1 MTFVA
6 AVAQGLLMKPPDQS
20 LPFKTW
26 KLTDH
31 WAGILE
37 IQATLNLL
45 CETIS
50 ALKKKKKNLTSNN
63 LQMYTPHL
71 GLTLNNFLVYQ
82 YFTSPERYL
91 RFTCECNHGDSQGL
105 LSHKIAGFQMYS
117 FTEES
122 QWTRLPQNN
131 GCSLEDEE
139 NNNIFCFENIYAEG
153 LSLSTEETVQ
163 IISVIYQII

>member
-1 MTFVA
+1 MPTDQQPACLACLLATSTWFPSNPKCTLGCLMTLVA

-31 WAGILE
+31 WAWILG

-50 ALKKKKKNLTSNN
+50 ALKKTQNLTSHN

-71 GLTLNNFLVYQ
+71 ILTLNNFLAIA
-82 YFTSPERYL
+82 
-91 RFTCECNHGDSQGL
+91 DSHINTLPL
-105 LSHKIAGFQMYS
+105 LNFM
-117 FTEES
+117 
-122 QWTRLPQNN
+122 
-131 GCSLEDEE
+131 
-139 NNNIFCFENIYAEG
+139 
-153 LSLSTEETVQ
+153 
-163 IISVIYQII
+163 